1 MWLALAGASMLLMP
15 GCEFIQKHEKAA
27 IGVGAGAVGG
37 AAVGG
42 LAGGRKGAVY
52 GGLLGAL
59 AGGAVGAYLDYK
71 DKTAEETNAQYNY
84 QAAQGV
90 RLEVASASAEPQ
102 TVAPGA
108 EVRLRTTYAVMAPD
122 PQATLEVTEMRLVTL
137 NGVKVVERADT
148 VSRTPGT
155 YTSEL
160 PITLPPG
167 AAAGTYQMTVVVQTG
182 TQVGTMAH
190 AFTVTGS

>member
-1 MWLALAGASMLLMP
+1 MDGIIRQMVTYDS
-15 GCEFIQKHEKAA
+15 G
-27 IGVGAGAVGG
+27 
-37 AAVGG
+37 
-42 LAGGRKGAVY
+42 
-52 GGLLGAL
+52 
-59 AGGAVGAYLDYK
+59 
-71 DKTAEETNAQYNY
+71 TAEETNAQYNY

-122 PQATLEVTEMRLVTL
+122 PQTMLEVTEMRLVTL

-182 TQVGTMAH
+182 TQVGTMAS
-190 AFTVTGS
+190 AFAVTGG